1 MAISAI
7 IEEQL
12 GGFFSAM
19 KLCDD
24 WKTEI
29 VRRLDTVDPEQSEK
43 QRLRLELQ
51 MNQAKKLFMWDDI
64 TEDEYRFE
72 LTQLRARLTE
82 MKPPQYHQV
91 FAAGDLLQN
100 FGILWQNATRS
111 ERKRLLTATVDEP
124 FVTDQRVTAL
134 RPKVAFYLAIQPG
147 LQAIAKHVL
156 YQSELY
162 YTNQSFASKTPNKI
176 LGAH

>member
-1 MAISAI
+1 MPSSAI

-29 VRRLDTVDPEQSEK
+29 VRRLDTADPEQSEK

-91 FAAGDLLQN
+91 FVPSG
-100 FGILWQNATRS
+100 R
-111 ERKRLLTATVDEP
+111 
-124 FVTDQRVTAL
+124 
-134 RPKVAFYLAIQPG
+134 
-147 LQAIAKHVL
+147 
-156 YQSELY
+156 
-162 YTNQSFASKTPNKI
+162 
-176 LGAH
+176 